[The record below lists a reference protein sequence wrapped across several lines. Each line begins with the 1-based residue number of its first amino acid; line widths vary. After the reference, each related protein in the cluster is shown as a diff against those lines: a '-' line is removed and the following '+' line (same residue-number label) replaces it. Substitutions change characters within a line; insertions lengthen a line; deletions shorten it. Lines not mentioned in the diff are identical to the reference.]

1 MEILIT
7 LTVEIARKYFLA
19 IFSPFYLLLI
29 IFIGWQYKK
38 MQERQ
43 PAAGLA
49 GYSRQYLHATLI
61 ATVAG
66 ILGGFLGSFL
76 LILFGI
82 DIAGLGLVYLF
93 AIALLLLMIHPR
105 FLCFAYA
112 GGLLSLV
119 SLATGFPRIQVADV
133 MALVAILH
141 MVESLLI
148 LFTGHLDPIPVYL
161 RGERGTVGGFNLQKF
176 WPIPLVALMSTGMV
190 PISTGPD
197 SWWPLLKDSIG
208 LYEGVSFSL
217 VPVLAILGYG
227 ELTTT
232 AMPVHRSRSSALYL
246 AIFSATLL
254 GLAVLGSYYPSL
266 LFLAA
271 LFGPLGH
278 EMVVFIG
285 WQSERRHPPIYVSPP
300 QGVMVLDVVRR
311 SPAEKAGLRSGDII
325 TELNG
330 RAVYGPAD
338 LILSYD
344 RLPPWLSLT
353 VLRQGQRLVLSTGMR
368 TYDYLGIIPV
378 PGPDG
383 QTAADAVPNHSGIL
397 SSILRRFGK
406 K

>member
-1 MEILIT
+1 MEFLIT

-19 IFSPFYLLLI
+19 IFSPLYLPLI
-29 IFIGWQYKK
+29 ILIGWQYKK
-38 MQERQ
+38 MQDRQ
-43 PAAGLA
+43 PAAGIA
-49 GYSRQYLHATLI
+49 GKSRQYLHATLI
-61 ATVAG
+61 ATAAG
-66 ILGGFLGSFL
+66 MLGGFLGSFL

-82 DIAGLGLVYLF
+82 DIAGLGIIYLF
-93 AIALLLLMIHPR
+93 AIALLLLIIHPR

-112 GGLLSLV
+112 GGLLSLI
-119 SLATGFPRIQVADV
+119 SLTFGFPRIQVADV

-161 RGERGTVGGFNLQKF
+161 STGQGTVGGFNLQKF
-176 WPIPLVALMSTGMV
+176 WPIPLVALMSTGLV

-197 SWWPLLKDSIG
+197 SWWPLLKDSAGI
-208 LYEGVSFSL
+208 YEGISLSL

-285 WQSERRHPPIYVSPP
+285 WQSERRHPPIYVPPP
-300 QGVMVLDVVRR
+300 QGVMVLDVIRR
-311 SPAEKAGLRSGDII
+311 SPAERAGLQSGDII

-330 RAVYGPAD
+330 RTVYGPAD
-338 LILSYD
+338 LVLSYD
-344 RLPPWLSLT
+344 RQSPWLSMT
-353 VLRQGQRLVLSTGMR
+353 VLREGRRLVLSTGAR

-378 PGPDG
+378 PGLDG
-383 QTAADAVPNHSGIL
+383 HSLTGVVSNHSGIL
-397 SSILRRFGK
+397 SSLLRRFRK